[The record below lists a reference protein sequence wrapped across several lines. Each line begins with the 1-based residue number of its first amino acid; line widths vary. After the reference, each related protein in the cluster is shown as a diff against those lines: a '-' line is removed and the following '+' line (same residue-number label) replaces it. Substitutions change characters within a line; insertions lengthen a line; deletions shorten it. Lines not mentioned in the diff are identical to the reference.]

1 MPKLKDLTGQFFG
14 FLEVIEKDW
23 EKSKEKIEEKYLK
36 PLLV

>member
-23 EKSKEKIEEKYLK
+23 EKSKEKGRTYNWRRE
-36 PLLV
+36 